1 MKYKLKSY
9 SLPIDN
15 TIRIKIVAITTI
27 EIDFTNTNL
36 VVTATIAITVQIP
49 ETYALFVRNYTVDLR
64 SIYRRNKRPKRLDS
78 GLRTSINLILR
89 PGTLIILIYTSQM
102 YTYSMWPKLKAKME
116 IIQIVKMNLVTLL
129 RLL

>member
-89 PGTLIILIYTSQM
+89 PGTPVILIYTSRM
-102 YTYSMWPKLKAKME
+102 HTYSMWPKSKAKME
-116 IIQIVKMNLVTLL
+116 MI
-129 RLL
+129 

>member
-27 EIDFTNTNL
+27 EIDLTDTDL
-36 VVTATIAITVQIP
+36 VITATTAIIIQIP
-49 ETYALFVRNYTVDLR
+49 ETYALFVRNYTIDLR

>member
-1 MKYKLKSY
+1 MKYKLKSH
-9 SLPIDN
+9 SSPIND
-15 TIRIKIVAITTI
+15 TIRIRIVAITTI
-27 EIDFTNTNL
+27 EIDLTNTDL
-36 VVTATIAITVQIP
+36 VITATTAITIRIP
-49 ETYALFVRNYTVDLR
+49 ETYALFVRNYTIDLR